1 MKLLE
6 QDKYIN
12 CDEIIREANILYNKV
27 NRANLHKDDK
37 YYVDDMNRYLN
48 KYKLFKKHQ
57 IRQYI
62 IDLNDYR
69 LL

>member
-12 CDEIIREANILYNKV
+12 CSSLIKEANILYNKV
-27 NRANLHKDDK
+27 NRANLHKDDL
-37 YYVDDMNRYLN
+37 YYIDDMNHYIN
-48 KYKLFKKHQ
+48 KYLLFKEHQ
-57 IRQYI
+57 LRQYI
-62 IDLNDYR
+62 TDLNEYI